1 MYKYK
6 AVIFDLDGTLLN
18 TLEDLRDSVNYSLK
32 KFGYSPRTLSEIRNF
47 VGNGIGNLIHRA
59 LPSDVSE
66 NEYQKVFDT
75 FKSYY
80 AEHCNIKTH
89 PYDGVL
95 PLLERLK
102 KAGYQLAIVSN
113 KADFGVKSLNRDYFN
128 SLIDVAIGEREGV
141 RRKPEPDTV
150 FTALKMLNVSKS
162 ETVYI
167 GDSDVDIQTAHNS
180 GLDCISVDWGFRDRT
195 FLIKSG
201 AETVVSTPEE
211 LIDLL

>member
-1 MYKYK
+1 MHKYK

-18 TLEDLRDSVNYSLK
+18 TLEDLRDSVNYSLQ
-32 KFGYSPRTLSEIRNF
+32 KFGYPSRTLSEIRNF
-47 VGNGIGNLIHRA
+47 VGNGIGKLLHRA

-66 NEYQKVFDT
+66 SEFQKVFDT

-80 AEHCNIKTH
+80 ADHCNIKTR
-89 PYDGVL
+89 PYDGIM

-102 KAGYQLAIVSN
+102 KEGYKLAIVSN
-113 KADFGVKSLNRDYFN
+113 KADFGVKALNRDYFN
-128 SLIDVAIGEREGV
+128 SLIDVALGEREGF

-150 FTALKMLNVSKS
+150 FAALEMLNVSKS

-167 GDSDVDIQTAHNS
+167 GDSDVDIKTARNS

-195 FLIKSG
+195 FLIENG
-201 AETVVSTPEE
+201 AKTIVSTPEE

>member
-1 MYKYK
+1 MHKYK

-18 TLEDLRDSVNYSLK
+18 TLEDLRDSVNYSLQ
-32 KFGYSPRTLSEIRNF
+32 KFGYPSRTLSEIRNF

-59 LPSDVSE
+59 LPSEVSE
-66 NEYQKVFDT
+66 SEFQKVFDT

-80 AEHCNIKTH
+80 AEHCNIKTR
-89 PYDGVL
+89 PYDGIM

-102 KAGYQLAIVSN
+102 KEGYKLAIVSN
-113 KADFGVKSLNRDYFN
+113 KADFGVKALNRDYFN
-128 SLIDVAIGEREGV
+128 SLIDVALGEREGF

-150 FTALKMLNVSKS
+150 FAALEMLNVSKS

-167 GDSDVDIQTAHNS
+167 GDSDVDIKTARNS

-195 FLIKSG
+195 FLIENG
-201 AETVVSTPEE
+201 AKTIVSAPEE